1 MASFLAISPS
11 KPPLRVKYLEYYE
24 SSNFRTLTN
33 QGEIGMSQQQKLE
46 KVLDLLLSEDSD
58 QAAELLH
65 QIIVEKARV
74 IYENIVE
81 EEDVADEDKEEVTES
96 EDEVGGEPNKDF
108 TDEIA
113 SDKEEVD
120 ADEQNDGEAGGEEA
134 GEGSDEEGE
143 EAAGEEMGEG
153 DVEDRVEDLESQ
165 LAELRAEFDALM
177 GEEMQE
183 PEHADLAGEFGDDV
197 EPADDMDGEMPDM
210 GGMGG
215 EEKVVGEVVATMFE
229 KKKNKKLEVAPQKKD
244 AKKDKKVDEETQ
256 FLSKVGDTGQKG
268 TAKLVG
274 TGKNTPLGAEQTKS
288 SFTNIPP
295 RKDYGGK
302 PTNILGS
309 KATGGEYGKYNGDSA
324 TDDTPS
330 DNVKVEPKKS
340 GVKADTTA
348 KYTGGKSAG
357 PGFTKSPLTKKPA

>member
-1 MASFLAISPS
+1 
-11 KPPLRVKYLEYYE
+11 
-24 SSNFRTLTN
+24 
-33 QGEIGMSQQQKLE
+33 MSQQQKLE
-46 KVLDLLLSEDSD
+46 RVLDLLLSEDSD

-81 EEDVADEDKEEVTES
+81 ED
-96 EDEVGGEPNKDF
+96 DEVGGEPNKDF
-108 TDEIA
+108 TDEIKT
-113 SDKEEVD
+113 DKDEVD
-120 ADEQNDGEAGGEEA
+120 ADELNDGEAGE
-134 GEGSDEEGE
+134 GEGDEDDEMGDEFGGE
-143 EAAGEEMGEG
+143 DDEMGEG
-153 DVEDRVEDLESQ
+153 TTEERVEDLESQ

-183 PEHADLAGEFGDDV
+183 PNHADLGGEFGGEDEV
-197 EPADDMDGEMPDM
+197 EPVDAGMGAEGGMPDF
-210 GGMGG
+210 GGGA

-229 KKKNKKLEVAPQKKD
+229 KNKTAKLPVAPQ
-244 AKKDKKVDEETQ
+244 AKKQGNKVAEETK
-256 FLSKVGDTGQKG
+256 FLNKTPDTGQRG

-302 PTNILGS
+302 PTNILGGGP
-309 KATGGEYGKYNGDSA
+309 TGGEYGKWNGDSA
-324 TDDTPS
+324 KDDTS
-330 DNVKVEPKKS
+330 TDNVNVAPKKS
-340 GVKADTTA
+340 GIAAGTDP

-357 PGFTKSPLTKKPA
+357 PGFTKSPLTNKPA

>member
-1 MASFLAISPS
+1 
-11 KPPLRVKYLEYYE
+11 
-24 SSNFRTLTN
+24 
-33 QGEIGMSQQQKLE
+33 MSQQQKLE

-74 IYENIVE
+74 IYESIVE
-81 EEDVADEDKEEVTES
+81 EDTVVNEGD
-96 EDEVGGEPNKDF
+96 DEVGGEPNKDF

-113 SDKEEVD
+113 SDKDEVD
-120 ADEQNDGEAGGEEA
+120 SDEQNDGEAGGSEDD
-134 GEGSDEEGE
+134 GEGADDEDEEG
-143 EAAGEEMGEG
+143 AADEFGGEGAGEG

-183 PEHADLAGEFGDDV
+183 PEHADMAADMGGMGDEVAPAG
-197 EPADDMDGEMPDM
+197 DMGGMDM

-229 KKKNKKLEVAPQKKD
+229 KKKDKKLEVAPQKKD
-244 AKKDKKVDEETQ
+244 EKKDKKVDEETQ
-256 FLSKVGDTGQKG
+256 FLNKVGDTGQKG

-309 KATGGEYGKYNGDSA
+309 KSTGGEYGKYNGDSA
-324 TDDTPS
+324 KDDTPS
-330 DNVKVEPKKS
+330 DNVKVDPKKS

-348 KYTGGKSAG
+348 KYTGGKAAG
-357 PGFTKSPLTKKPA
+357 EGFTKSPLTKKPA

>member
-1 MASFLAISPS
+1 
-11 KPPLRVKYLEYYE
+11 
-24 SSNFRTLTN
+24 
-33 QGEIGMSQQQKLE
+33 MSQQQKLE

-74 IYENIVE
+74 IYESIVE
-81 EEDVADEDKEEVTES
+81 EEDEDTTKDELDES
-96 EDEVGGEPNKDF
+96 DEVGGEPNKDF

-113 SDKEEVD
+113 SDKEEVG
-120 ADEQNDGEAGGEEA
+120 ADEQNDGESDDESGEEA
-134 GEGSDEEGE
+134 GEGAGE
-143 EAAGEEMGEG
+143 EAADDADPFGGEAEG
-153 DVEDRVEDLESQ
+153 STEDRVEDLESQ

-183 PEHADLAGEFGDDV
+183 PQHADLAGMDANVDPMAGMGGMPE
-197 EPADDMDGEMPDM
+197 MDGE
-210 GGMGG
+210 
-215 EEKVVGEVVATMFE
+215 EQVVGEVTARMFE
-229 KKKNKKLEVAPQKKD
+229 KKKASKLEVAPQKKD

-256 FLSKVGDTGQKG
+256 FLNKVADTGQKG

-274 TGKNTPLGAEQTKS
+274 TGKNTPLGAEQDKS

-324 TDDTPS
+324 KDDTPT
-330 DNVKVEPKKS
+330 DNVKVAPKNS
-340 GVKADTTA
+340 SVKADTTA
-348 KYTGGKSAG
+348 KWTGGKTAG
-357 PGFTKSPLTKKPA
+357 PGFNKSPLTKKPAQ

>member
-1 MASFLAISPS
+1 MDFG
-11 KPPLRVKYLEYYE
+11 
-24 SSNFRTLTN
+24 NLTN
-33 QGEIGMSQQQKLE
+33 QGELGMSQQQKLE

-74 IYENIVE
+74 IYESIVE
-81 EEDVADEDKEEVTES
+81 EEDAEELDES
-96 EDEVGGEPNKDF
+96 DEVGGEPNKDF
-108 TDEIA
+108 TDEIS
-113 SDKEEVD
+113 SDKDEVD
-120 ADEQNDGEAGGEEA
+120 SDEQNDGEAGSDDEDDGDDSDMAAADDEI
-134 GEGSDEEGE
+134 GEGST
-143 EAAGEEMGEG
+143 
-153 DVEDRVEDLESQ
+153 EDRVEDLESQ

-183 PEHADLAGEFGDDV
+183 PQHADLASDMDMDGDV
-197 EPADDMDGEMPDM
+197 EPAGEEMPDF
-210 GGMGG
+210 GGQGS
-215 EEKVVGEVVATMFE
+215 EEQVVGEVTARMFE
-229 KKKNKKLEVAPQKKD
+229 KAKKEKLEVAPQKKD

-256 FLSKVGDTGQKG
+256 FLSKTADTGQRG

-274 TGKNTPLGAEQTKS
+274 TGKNSPLGAEQNKS
-288 SFTNIPP
+288 PYTSIPA

-302 PTNILGS
+302 PSNILGS

-324 TDDTPS
+324 KDDTPS
-330 DNVKVEPKKS
+330 DNVKVSPKSS

-348 KYTGGKSAG
+348 KYTGGKVAG

>member
-1 MASFLAISPS
+1 
-11 KPPLRVKYLEYYE
+11 
-24 SSNFRTLTN
+24 
-33 QGEIGMSQQQKLE
+33 MSQQQKLE

-74 IYENIVE
+74 IYESIVE
-81 EEDVADEDKEEVTES
+81 EEDAGQFS
-96 EDEVGGEPNKDF
+96 EGDEVGGEPNKDF

-120 ADEQNDGEAGGEEA
+120 TDEQNDGEAGEAEA
-134 GEGSDEEGE
+134 GEGSEEDGDEDAGGE
-143 EAAGEEMGEG
+143 M

-165 LAELRAEFDALM
+165 LADLRAEFDALM

-183 PEHADLAGEFGDDV
+183 PNHADLAGDME
-197 EPADDMDGEMPDM
+197 MDGDVQPAGDDM
-210 GGMGG
+210 GGDMPDFNGAG

-229 KKKNKKLEVAPQKKD
+229 KQKKAKLEVAPQKKD
-244 AKKDKKVDEETQ
+244 EKKDKKVDEETQ
-256 FLSKVGDTGQKG
+256 FLSKTADTGQKG

-309 KATGGEYGKYNGDSA
+309 KSTGGEYGKYNGDSA
-324 TDDTPS
+324 KDDTPS
-330 DNVKVEPKKS
+330 DNVKVDPKKS
-340 GVKADTTA
+340 GIHADTTA
-348 KYTGGKSAG
+348 KWTGGKASG
-357 PGFTKSPLTKKPA
+357 EGFTKSPLTKKPA